1 MITSVSFLLGDN
13 PDSQG
18 TGNLPRA
25 LLYRGVTAIKERNN
39 F

>member
-1 MITSVSFLLGDN
+1 MKTGKKADRQCNMIPPVSFLPGYN

-25 LLYRGVTAIKERNN
+25 LL
-39 F
+39 